1 MAQAAVPVRGTSQIH
16 MGWLGI
22 AAIVVA
28 VALIAGLAGFIIG
41 GNQPAT
47 TSTDQALVDAVDAA
61 WSTTY
66 DPAKVAAVYAEDAV
80 FHDVIA
86 GETSPGLQAIQL
98 KVRDYI
104 TNYGFT
110 TSSTSVP
117 VRQGDYVINFVKY
130 GGTTGSASTGISVI
144 QLKDG
149 KIVNHWVYPAD

>member
-16 MGWLGI
+16 MGRLGI

-41 GNQPAT
+41 GSQPAT
-47 TSTDQALVDAVDAA
+47 TSADQALVDAVDAA

-104 TNYGFT
+104 TNYGFR

-117 VRQGDYVINFVKY
+117 VRQGDYVITFVKY
-130 GGTTGSASTGISVI
+130 GGTTGGTSAGISVI

-149 KIVNHWVYPAD
+149 KVVNHWVYPAD